1 MKSRN
6 PAQFLAAA
14 ALALVGF
21 GAVSTAQAGSDL
33 YFSIGV
39 QSPGYYSQPAPV
51 YVEPRS
57 FYVQPRPVYVQ
68 PQPMYV
74 QPRPVYVHPQ
84 PVYLPRIQSAPVV
97 VYQDRWGYEQERH
110 SAGSRQWHRKH
121 HKHHRHDQ
129 HHGRDRDRDHGRD
142 RHWDRHW
149 D

>member
-6 PAQFLAAA
+6 PAQILAAA

-21 GAVSTAQAGSDL
+21 GAASTAQAGSDL

-39 QSPGYYSQPAPV
+39 QSPGYYTQPAPFYAHPRPV
-51 YVEPRS
+51 YVQPQPV
-57 FYVQPRPVYVQ
+57 YVQPRPVYVQ
-68 PQPMYV
+68 PHQ
-74 QPRPVYVHPQ
+74 
-84 PVYLPRIQSAPVV
+84 VYLPRIQSAPVV

-129 HHGRDRDRDHGRD
+129 HHGRDRDRDRDGDRDHGRDRD
-142 RHWDRHW
+142 RHWD
-149 D
+149 